1 MRLGRKQDRDVWPSP
16 RGAPGKGS
24 THGPA
29 PRTRLFTPLT
39 GLLSALCPLLS
50 LAQAACTVA
59 TPDGK
64 TWMSTACI
72 PDSDKP
78 FMLDSCG
85 ADGVELQR
93 EHEAVNAIFTG
104 STDIIG
110 GISGPGSNVYVCG
123 VPGWVQTA

>member
-1 MRLGRKQDRDVWPSP
+1 MKPTLLNY
-16 RGAPGKGS
+16 GS
-24 THGPA
+24 VGSGEGYC
-29 PRTRLFTPLT
+29 TPICGDGYVIGSEQCDDGNLD
-39 GLLSALCPLLS
+39 GL
-50 LAQAACTVA
+50 
-59 TPDGK
+59 DG
-64 TWMSTACI
+64 
-72 PDSDKP
+72 
-78 FMLDSCG
+78 CG

>member
-1 MRLGRKQDRDVWPSP
+1 
-16 RGAPGKGS
+16 
-24 THGPA
+24 
-29 PRTRLFTPLT
+29 
-39 GLLSALCPLLS
+39 
-50 LAQAACTVA
+50 
-59 TPDGK
+59 
-64 TWMSTACI
+64 
-72 PDSDKP
+72 
-78 FMLDSCG
+78 MLDSCG

>member
-1 MRLGRKQDRDVWPSP
+1 M
-16 RGAPGKGS
+16 
-24 THGPA
+24 
-29 PRTRLFTPLT
+29 PLV
-39 GLLSALCPLLS
+39 SQS

-78 FMLDSCG
+78 FMLDGCG

>member
-1 MRLGRKQDRDVWPSP
+1 MGVDVVWLG
-16 RGAPGKGS
+16 GN
-24 THGPA
+24 
-29 PRTRLFTPLT
+29 RTGMF
-39 GLLSALCPLLS
+39 GLLLAARQS

-78 FMLDSCG
+78 FMLDGCG